1 VDEQL
6 GGGPADPA
14 VRRDA
19 ADDAGTRLA
28 PGIARI
34 SPYRYII
41 DAMRQAYAGQYWN
54 AIMAEG
60 LCVAAG
66 TAALFLWLG
75 SRVFVHENA

>member
-1 VDEQL
+1 
-6 GGGPADPA
+6 
-14 VRRDA
+14 
-19 ADDAGTRLA
+19 
-28 PGIARI
+28 
-34 SPYRYII
+34 
-41 DAMRQAYAGQYWN
+41 MRQAYAGQYWN